1 MRIPHYSDPDIP
13 TPLLRIPLVKW
24 LSKRAIGGANLFFD
38 RHRLSTDA
46 VAKLDALV
54 RFKSEQN
61 VDLVICTGDYT
72 ALGLNHEY
80 IEAVN
85 NIRPLIDAP
94 TGYVNVPGNH
104 NYY

>member
-1 MRIPHYSDPDIP
+1 MRIHHYSDPGIL
-13 TPLLRIPLVKW
+13 TPLLRIALVKW
-24 LSKRAIGGANLFFD
+24 LSKRAMSGANLFFD

-46 VAKLDALV
+46 VAKLDVLV
-54 RFKSEQN
+54 RFKPEQN